1 MKQVATNENFAG
13 IIASGEPVLVDF
25 WASWCGPCRMISPY
39 VDEIAEEYDGK
50 ATVVKCNVD
59 DCEDIA
65 AEFGIR
71 NIPTLLF
78 FKGGQVVD
86 RLVGAFDQY
95 RLFCADSERHYF
107 RNIRRLHVFQHQGIR
122 LVGQECGCLPGRN
135 SPQGSHGGRIRL
147 SARAGLS
154 GQEY

>member
-1 MKQVATNENFAG
+1 MVSGLSRGLWTGYSFIPNFFYFCRNYNHITMKQVATNENFAG

-86 RLVGAFDQY
+86 RLVGAVPKKQMTDK
-95 RLFCADSERHYF
+95 LDA
-107 RNIRRLHVFQHQGIR
+107 IL
-122 LVGQECGCLPGRN
+122 
-135 SPQGSHGGRIRL
+135 
-147 SARAGLS
+147 
-154 GQEY
+154 